1 MENPTNNTP
10 GTEIPSMTPAPKEGG
25 MGALIGIVIIVLI
38 LAAGGIYVWMS
49 KNTTKQAPQTNQG
62 TEQQAAAPE
71 DAKTQA
77 LMQASSSD
85 SASAIEADLK
95 ATDTGNA
102 SNDLQLQ

>member
-10 GTEIPSMTPAPKEGG
+10 ETEVPRMNPAPKDSGT
-25 MGALIGIVIIVLI
+25 GALIGIVIIVLV

-49 KNTTKQAPQTNQG
+49 KNIAKQIPQTDQSAQ
-62 TEQQAAAPE
+62 QQAAAPE

-102 SNDLQLQ
+102 SSDLQLQ